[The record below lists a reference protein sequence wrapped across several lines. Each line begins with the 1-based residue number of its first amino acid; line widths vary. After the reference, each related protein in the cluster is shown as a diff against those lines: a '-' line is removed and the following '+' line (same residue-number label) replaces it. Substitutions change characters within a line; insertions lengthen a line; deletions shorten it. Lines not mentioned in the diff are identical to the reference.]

1 MLLFSTNTIC
11 VVVKQPHMSFYYH
24 LLCTVQDTS
33 WYCCVVLRYTC
44 PRAGMPDTVC
54 LPSLVSWWIKKVCPV
69 VDISASGFPSVL
81 RHCWLMTGLADR
93 LTNLL
98 PSSAKVLFRD
108 VIQPGVTR
116 QEKVRWTEVC
126 VCVVVISD
134 VAAMSFVSSGIV
146 TSSQMF
152 SSGYGGAVFAG
163 ILMLIIGLMFGA
175 LAALDFFMLL
185 RVSTHSTVN
194 DD

>member
-1 MLLFSTNTIC
+1 
-11 VVVKQPHMSFYYH
+11 
-24 LLCTVQDTS
+24 
-33 WYCCVVLRYTC
+33 
-44 PRAGMPDTVC
+44 
-54 LPSLVSWWIKKVCPV
+54 
-69 VDISASGFPSVL
+69 
-81 RHCWLMTGLADR
+81 
-93 LTNLL
+93 
-98 PSSAKVLFRD
+98 
-108 VIQPGVTR
+108 
-116 QEKVRWTEVC
+116 VC